1 MNKKS
6 LLIIVGLLLVAM
18 ALAACGGGDAP
29 AVDDAQ
35 IAELQSQLEAAQAE
49 AADAKAQLEAA
60 QQSTGGDTEAA
71 PAAPAGDGQTLQTV
85 RDRGM
90 VKCGGNQSVPGFG
103 YINPDTNEFEGFD
116 IDFCKVVAAAAL
128 GDATA
133 FEVRP
138 TTANERFPVLQ
149 SGEIDTLIRNTTW
162 TLSRDTQLGADF
174 QPTTFYDGQGMMVR
188 KDLGITTL
196 AELEGGTICVQSGTT
211 TEKNLADVYRG
222 MGVDI
227 EPVVF
232 DDADKTREAYDAG
245 QCDGFTTDKSGL
257 VSQQI
262 LLAEPD
268 AHMILE
274 ETMSKEPLGPM
285 TRHGDNNW
293 GDIVMWAVNC
303 TIQAEELGI
312 DSTNVDSFL
321 GGDDP
326 VVQNLLGEAGDL
338 GAGMGVDNDFCYQV
352 IKQVGNYGE
361 IYNRNLGPDTPF
373 DLARGLNNLWTEG
386 GLLYSPPF
394 R

>member
-6 LLIIVGLLLVAM
+6 LLIIVGLLLMAM
-18 ALAACGGGDAP
+18 ALVACGGGEDTAS
-29 AVDDAQ
+29 DAQ
-35 IAELQSQLEAAQAE
+35 VAELQSQLEAAQAE
-49 AADAKAQLEAA
+49 AAEAKAMLAEA
-60 QQSTGGDTEAA
+60 QQTTGGEAEV
-71 PAAPAGDGQTLQTV
+71 AAPAGDGQTIQTI

-103 YINPDTNEFEGFD
+103 YINPDTNEYEGFD

-133 FEVRP
+133 FEIRP
-138 TTANERFPVLQ
+138 TTANERFPILQ
-149 SGEIDTLIRNTTW
+149 SGEIDVLIRNTTW

-174 QPTTFYDGQGMMVR
+174 QPTTFFDGQGMMVR
-188 KDLGITTL
+188 KDSGITDL
-196 AELEGGTICVQSGTT
+196 AGLEGGTICVQSGTT

-268 AHMILE
+268 AHIILE
-274 ETMSKEPLGPM
+274 ETMSKEPLGPL

-312 DSTNVDSFL
+312 DSTNVDSFM

-326 VVQNLLGEAGDL
+326 VIQNLLGEAGDL
-338 GAGMGVDNDFCYQV
+338 GAGMGVGNDFCYQV
-352 IKQVGNYGE
+352 IKQVGNYAE

-373 DLARGLNNLWTEG
+373 DLVRGLNTIWTEG

>member
-1 MNKKS
+1 MNKKT

-29 AVDDAQ
+29 ASDDGQ
-35 IAELQSQLEAAQAE
+35 VAELQSQLEAAQAE
-49 AADAKAQLEAA
+49 AAEAKAMLEEA

-116 IDFCKVVAAAAL
+116 IDYCKVVAAAAL

-133 FEVRP
+133 FEIRP

-149 SGEIDTLIRNTTW
+149 SGEIDVLIRNTTW

-188 KDLGITTL
+188 KDLGISTL

-232 DDADKTREAYDAG
+232 DDADKTREAYDGG

-274 ETMSKEPLGPM
+274 ETMSKEPLGPL
-285 TRHGDNNW
+285 TLHGDNNW

-312 DSTNVDSFL
+312 DSTNVDSFM

-326 VVQNLLGEAGDL
+326 VIQNLLGETGDL
-338 GAGMGVDNDFCYQV
+338 GAGMGVENNFCYEV
-352 IKQVGNYGE
+352 IKQVGNYAE
-361 IYNRNLGPDTPF
+361 IYNRSLGPDTPF